1 MTIMFNPQALD
12 AFAKVNFG
20 NNNAIANVGEG
31 DSLVKNKELGS
42 VFLRMFRLPS
52 TEERNN
58 AVRTELLKALGEAF
72 GIDGVTTGEG
82 GKTKFSD
89 GFMRKLEEILGPD
102 AFRRGDFGIKG
113 GEVASGKPL
122 TQRRIKAIIT
132 AACAKS
138 ESGYDA
144 NAYAAKADAI
154 ADAFKGRDRNA
165 LSTRTA
171 QKYVDA
177 MKRTIDWLE
186 NDLEGFD
193 AAVPGINNFDRIKD
207 FIYQR
212 TKLYIY
218 PDEIRSFL
226 ARAEAAAKPA
236 VSDDEAGQNNIINID
251 DLPKNDEATEERRA
265 NIKTFVID
273 RLQTMVKESIDIC
286 LKAIAAGKADEVM
299 EIINNDSHLVEYTL
313 RDLEEFRRT
322 QLINEIP
329 EDANGI
335 VENNNAGK
343 GNLDDDIED
352 RNSIIEIKDPPKPKQ
367 DEPEEKF
374 IQVKD
379 PPKPSII
386 EAKDEPK
393 EEPKIEIKD
402 EPKVEAEEK
411 EHIEIKDD
419 AGEDNKIEDDASEN
433 GEIGGDESEI
443 EDDDGGHYEIDDEP
457 EAGDD
462 SVIESTF
469 NKMSDS
475 LALHIGKL
483 PESTQKKFK
492 IFYYST
498 VRDFEAKKVISS
510 KPKDFDD
517 ALDNLLGRIGGRQ
530 MTARRL
536 VVELIAGRK
545 LNLFDEE
552 GNLLPPADI
561 NARADQA
568 CGLGDMLE
576 LYRKGATGDIVFDL
590 AFKAVSQ
597 KVSPDGKLA
606 DAGEFKG
613 PAADE
618 VKELQEAAEEFNFN
632 YNVFGIPDKKG
643 VADAL
648 RKAMDAAA
656 EHFEENLRKEGDS
669 ELTAAAKKNIFV
681 AFATVNF
688 LRNQQLV
695 MLAMRQNHDE
705 LMQDKKQRAVLES
718 IAPAYEW
725 ITNMKLNGER
735 VTI

>member
-52 TEERNN
+52 TEARNN

-138 ESGYDA
+138 DLGYDA
-144 NAYAAKADAI
+144 TAYAAKADAI

-265 NIKTFVID
+265 NVKTFIID

-329 EDANGI
+329 EDANEI

-343 GNLDDDIED
+343 AHPDNDIED
-352 RNSIIEIKDPPKPKQ
+352 RNSIIEVKDPPKPKQ

-393 EEPKIEIKD
+393 EEPKNEIKD

-419 AGEDNKIEDDASEN
+419 AGEDNKIEDDAGEH
-433 GEIGGDESEI
+433 GEIGGDDSEI

-457 EAGDD
+457 EVGDD

-469 NKMSDS
+469 YKMSDN

-498 VRDFEAKKVISS
+498 VRDFEAKKIISS

-517 ALDNLLGRIGGRQ
+517 ALDNLLGRIDGRQ

-552 GNLLPPADI
+552 GHLLPPADI
-561 NARADQA
+561 NAQADQA
-568 CGLGDMLE
+568 CGLGDKLE

-618 VKELQEAAEEFNFN
+618 VEELQEAAEEYRYTYLNFGN
-632 YNVFGIPDKKG
+632 LDKKE
-643 VADAL
+643 VAKAL
-648 RKAMDAAA
+648 REFMDNAA
-656 EHFEENLRKEGDS
+656 EHFDGKLRKEDDS

-681 AFATVNF
+681 AHAVVNC
-688 LRNQQLV
+688 LRSNV
-695 MLAMRQNHDE
+695 SVSMGVRAHHDE

-718 IAPAYEW
+718 ISPAYEW

-735 VTI
+735 VSL